1 MVLWVSGSH
10 YEVDHSHAVLHTRNG
25 NPVAHPLRVSVDELR
40 QSPFIANNADAATV
54 ACAATGSD
62 GDSSFDRWQRATHPA
77 RRNQPTD
84 GDRDP
89 QR

>member
-1 MVLWVSGSH
+1 MVLWVSGWH

-25 NPVAHPLRVSVDELR
+25 NPVGRTLRVSVDKLR
-40 QSPFIANNADAATV
+40 QSPFIANNADAAPV
-54 ACAATGSD
+54 ACASTGSD
-62 GDSSFDRWQRATHPA
+62 GDSSFDHWQRAAHPA
-77 RRNQPTD
+77 RRDQSTD